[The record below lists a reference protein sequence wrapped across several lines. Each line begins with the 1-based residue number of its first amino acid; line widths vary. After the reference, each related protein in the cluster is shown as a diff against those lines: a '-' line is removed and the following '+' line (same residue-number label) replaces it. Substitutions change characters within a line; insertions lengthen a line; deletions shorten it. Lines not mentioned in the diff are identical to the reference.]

1 MIAVDITT
9 IKLYDKVDIKET
21 VNILLSC
28 KEDIEINWD
37 ENKYCDAIDVAIGW
51 LQKIERGEIK

>member
-1 MIAVDITT
+1 MTTIDITT

-28 KEDIEINWD
+28 KNVIDKLKYDND
-37 ENKYCDAIDVAIGW
+37 YCDAIDVAIGW